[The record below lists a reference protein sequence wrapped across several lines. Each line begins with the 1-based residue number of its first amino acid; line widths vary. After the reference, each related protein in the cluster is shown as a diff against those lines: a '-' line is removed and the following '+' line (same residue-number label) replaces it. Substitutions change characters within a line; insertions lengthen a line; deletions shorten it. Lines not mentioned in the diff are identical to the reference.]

1 LIKNQQLNSIN
12 NKLELNNK
20 VYEPLLTDSLQ
31 MAVISFEFVPI
42 FSPNFIASSTTL
54 SEGNTLLTIP
64 KQQKN

>member
-1 LIKNQQLNSIN
+1 MIKNQQLNSIN
-12 NKLELNNK
+12 NKLNNK

-64 KQQKN
+64 KQKKN

>member
-1 LIKNQQLNSIN
+1 MIKNQQLNSIN

-31 MAVISFEFVPI
+31 IAVISLEFVPI
-42 FSPNFIASSTTL
+42 FSPNFIASSNTL

-64 KQQKN
+64 EQKN